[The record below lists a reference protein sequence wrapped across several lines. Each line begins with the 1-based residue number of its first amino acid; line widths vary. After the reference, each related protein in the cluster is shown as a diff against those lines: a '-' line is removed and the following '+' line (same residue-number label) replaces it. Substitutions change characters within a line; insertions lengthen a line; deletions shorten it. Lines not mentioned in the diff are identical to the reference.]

1 MIRTQFYQFFFIA
14 LLTTFASCTKEPE
27 KPASGPQVKTIAGKS
42 IATFLDG
49 KGEQAGFNYPIGIA
63 IDPSGNIFIADQHNN
78 AIRKMDPLGNVTT
91 FAGAQKEGLID
102 GSGTAARFYHPTV
115 MISDPIGNLFVAD
128 YENRVIRKVTP
139 SGLVTTYAGMSPY
152 SGGFLGSPDGIAI
165 DKSGNLF
172 ITDYNRHEIKK
183 IDAAGNVMNYAGSGV
198 GLHQDGVG
206 ISAGFVSPCGLAMD
220 ASGNLF
226 VADAEGNRIR
236 KIAPDATVTTVA
248 GTGQPGYIDG
258 PGSLA
263 QFKLPQQIAIDAQ
276 GNLLVTDYGNN
287 RIRKITPEGVV
298 STFAGNG
305 QEKLIDGPALEAA
318 FALPNGIAVAKD
330 GRIYV
335 SENGSNRIRVII
347 P

>member
-1 MIRTQFYQFFFIA
+1 MIRTHFYQFFFIA
-14 LLTTFASCTKEPE
+14 FLTTFASCAKEQE

-49 KGEQAGFNYPIGIA
+49 KGGQAGFNYPIGIA

-102 GSGTAARFYHPTV
+102 GMGTAARFYHPTV
-115 MISDPIGNLFVAD
+115 MISDPSGNLFVTD
-128 YENRVIRKVTP
+128 YENNVVRKVTN
-139 SGLVTTYAGMSPY
+139 SGLVTTYAGLGPY
-152 SGGFLGSPDGIAI
+152 SGGFLNSPDGIAI
-165 DKSGNLF
+165 DQFGNLF
-172 ITDYNRHEIKK
+172 VSNYNRHEIKK
-183 IDAAGNVMNYAGSGV
+183 IDASGNVMNFAGSGM

-206 ISAGFVSPCGLAMD
+206 MSASFVSPCGLAMD
-220 ASGNLF
+220 MSGNLF
-226 VADAEGNRIR
+226 VADAEGHRIR
-236 KIAPDATVTTVA
+236 KIAPDATVTTLA

-258 PGSLA
+258 EGSVA
-263 QFKLPQQIAIDAQ
+263 QFKFPQQIAIDAQ

-287 RIRKITPEGVV
+287 RIRKITPEGIV
-298 STFAGNG
+298 STLAGNG
-305 QEKLIDGPALEAA
+305 VQRLIDGPVMEAA

-335 SENGSNRIRVII
+335 SESGSNQIRVII